1 MPEKTYREPSYQ
13 FAFVLDQQVGLKTQA
28 LNWACA
34 AGEDPAVRSTWVPV
48 CYEADGGLLSRLP
61 GVPSGIKGSLR
72 GIAEIKAGLGQTR
85 FDAVL
90 WGTWAAKSVLP
101 LVSAS
106 PAFLVMDMTPV
117 QMEAMGA
124 LYGYGSA
131 RAKLG
136 AALKRRATEKLYAQ
150 SRHLFPWN
158 EWVARSLRDDYGV
171 PSEKITAISPG
182 VDQTLLRPDLSVRA
196 GDGVVRLLFVGGD
209 FHRKG
214 GDLLLRWAKE
224 TRVKTPWE
232 LHLVTRD
239 AVPETPGVFLH
250 HNITNNSPELVRL
263 YQSSDLFVLPTRA
276 DCYSLVAMEAMS
288 CGLPVVISDLGGIG
302 EIITPGETG
311 ILLEPGEYEGLASA
325 LDALTQNA
333 DRRQAL
339 GASALAHAQTHFN
352 CRVNLG
358 RILAMMKLEG
368 VKTAAG
374 GSTTA

>member
-1 MPEKTYREPSYQ
+1 MPEKTYQ

-34 AGEDPAVRSTWVPV
+34 AAEDPAVDSTWVPV
-48 CYEADGGLLSRLP
+48 NYKADGGLLSRLP

-131 RAKLG
+131 RARFG

-150 SRHLFPWN
+150 AQHLFPWN
-158 EWVARSLRDDYGV
+158 DWVAQSLRDDYGV
-171 PSEKITAISPG
+171 PANKITAVSPG
-182 VDQTLLRPDLSVRA
+182 VDQALLRPDVSVRA
-196 GDGVVRLLFVGGD
+196 GDSTVRLLFVGGD

-224 TRVKTPWE
+224 TKTQTPWE

-239 AVPETPGVFLH
+239 AVPETPGVFVH
-250 HNITNNSPELVRL
+250 HGILNNSPELVRL

-288 CGLPVVISDLGGIG
+288 CGLPVIISNLGGIG
-302 EIITPGETG
+302 EIVKDGETG
-311 ILLEPGEYEGLASA
+311 VLLEFDDYEGLAST
-325 LDALTQNA
+325 LDALVENA

-339 GASALAHAQTHFN
+339 GKSALAYAQSHFN

-358 RILAMMKLEG
+358 RILAMMKLEA
-368 VKTAAG
+368 VKPAAG
-374 GSTTA
+374 GAKTA

>member
-1 MPEKTYREPSYQ
+1 MSEKPYQ

-34 AGEDPAVRSTWVPV
+34 AGEDPDVRPTWVPV
-48 CYEADGGLLSRLP
+48 SYEADGGLLSRLP
-61 GVPSGIKGSLR
+61 GVPPGIKGSLR
-72 GIAEIKAGLGQTR
+72 GIAEIKAGLREQSR

-131 RAKLG
+131 RARLG
-136 AALKRRATEKLYAQ
+136 AALKRRATEKLYAEAA
-150 SRHLFPWN
+150 HLFPWN
-158 EWVARSLRDDYGV
+158 DWVARSLRDDYGI
-171 PSEKITAISPG
+171 PPEKITPVSPG
-182 VDQTLLRPDLSVRA
+182 IDQSLLKPDPSARLA
-196 GDGVVRLLFVGGD
+196 DGGKVRLLFVGGD

-214 GDLLLRWAKE
+214 GDLLLRWAEE
-224 TRVKTPWE
+224 TPIKTPWE

-239 AVPETPGVFLH
+239 TVPETPNVFVH
-250 HNITNNSPELVRL
+250 HNIANNSPELIKL

-288 CGLPVVISDLGGIG
+288 CGLPVIISDLGGIG
-302 EIITPGETG
+302 EIVKDGETG
-311 ILLEPGEYEGLASA
+311 ILLEPGDYEGLASA
-325 LDALTQNA
+325 LDTLVEDTAQ
-333 DRRQAL
+333 RQRL
-339 GASALAHAQTHFN
+339 GSAALAHAQTHFN

-358 RILAMMKLEG
+358 RILDMMKAG
-368 VKTAAG
+368 V
-374 GSTTA
+374 

>member
-1 MPEKTYREPSYQ
+1 MPEKTYQ

-34 AGEDPAVRSTWVPV
+34 AGEDPAVHPTWVPV
-48 CYEADGGLLSRLP
+48 NYEADGGLLSRLP
-61 GVPSGIKGSLR
+61 GMPSGIKGSLR
-72 GIAEIKAGLGQTR
+72 GIAEIKAGLGENN

-117 QMEAMGA
+117 QMEAMGE

-131 RAKLG
+131 RARFG
-136 AALKRRATEKLYAQ
+136 AALKRRATEKLYAEAE
-150 SRHLFPWN
+150 HFFPWN
-158 EWVARSLRDDYGV
+158 AWVAQSLRDDYGV
-171 PSEKITAISPG
+171 LADKITPVSPG
-182 VDQTLLRPDLSVRA
+182 VDQTLLRPDPSARA
-196 GDGVVRLLFVGGD
+196 GDGKVRLLFVGGD
-209 FHRKG
+209 FLRKG

-224 TRVKTPWE
+224 TKTQTPWE

-239 AVPETPGVFLH
+239 PVPEAPGVFVH
-250 HNITNNSPELVRL
+250 HNIINNSPELVRL

-288 CGLPVVISDLGGIG
+288 CGLPIVISNLGGIG
-302 EIITPGETG
+302 EIVTDGKTG
-311 ILLEPGEYEGLASA
+311 VLLEPNNYAGLAST
-325 LDALTQNA
+325 LDTLVEDAG
-333 DRRQAL
+333 RRQVL
-339 GASALAHAQTHFN
+339 GAAALAHAETHFN

-358 RILAMMKLEG
+358 RILEAM
-368 VKTAAG
+368 KTAAG
-374 GSTTA
+374 GKTTA